1 MFLPIVIFPLLVFAP
16 LQLSVLTARLA
27 DAPTL
32 GWTDFM
38 PCAMLLLASVT
49 LWIAMTLG
57 RYGGSPAVPSAAMTL
72 LGVGLA
78 LQSRIGA
85 FRTVELTTPS
95 IWAMPA
101 GLLLMLVAY
110 LGLRRRR
117 IEKLERLWPFFLG
130 VATAVIFGVIVLGRA
145 FRGAKY
151 LPGGLNPVEIVKP
164 LLVLFAAALLS
175 GHRLSLRRGLL
186 GVPLP
191 PLRILVTVAVF
202 WTPPMLLLVAQG
214 DLGMFA
220 LMNATLLAMLSAVT
234 HRALY
239 LTGGLAALFSLAAV
253 AIPLTARGRMRLQA
267 WLDPFANATGT
278 GWQILQSLVALY
290 TGGIWGVGLGAG
302 SPGAV
307 PIVESD
313 FVYAIVGE
321 ELGLTGCCA
330 VALLYAILVIG
341 GTRIAARARSAY
353 ASCVATGLVACLG
366 FQTLLNL
373 AGVTKALPLTGIP
386 LPLLSHGGSSMATT
400 LFMIGIL
407 LAISDETPAPK
418 I

>member
-1 MFLPIVIFPLLVFAP
+1 MP
-16 LQLSVLTARLA
+16 STA
-27 DAPTL
+27 
-32 GWTDFM
+32 M
-38 PCAMLLLASVT
+38 S
-49 LWIAMTLG
+49 
-57 RYGGSPAVPSAAMTL
+57 L

-78 LQSRIGA
+78 LQFRIGA
-85 FRTVELTTPS
+85 FRTVELRAPS
-95 IWAMPA
+95 AWALPA
-101 GLLLMLVAY
+101 GMLLMLGSY
-110 LGLRRRR
+110 LALRRRR
-117 IEKLERLWPFFLG
+117 IERLERFWPYFLG
-130 VATAVIFGVIVLGRA
+130 ASLAVISGVILLGRA

-186 GVPLP
+186 GIPLP
-191 PLRILVTVAVF
+191 PLRILVTLAVF

-220 LMNATLLAMLSAVT
+220 LMNATLLAMLAAVT

-239 LTGGLAALFSLAAV
+239 LTGGLAALVTLAAV
-253 AIPLTARGRMRLQA
+253 SIPLTARGRMRLQA

-313 FVYAIVGE
+313 FVYAIIGE
-321 ELGLTGCCA
+321 ELGLAGCCA
-330 VALLYAILVIG
+330 VALLYAMLVIG

-400 LFMIGIL
+400 LFMIGLL
-407 LAISDETPAPK
+407 LAISDENPAPR